1 MALWITEFF
10 GAATVGTLHKAGKEL
25 EAGAAGAEV
34 LLTPRAAPLPG
45 QGTGMATKSSSSLSS
60 VYSPAV
66 GHSTALQTRG
76 MQCRSWWKESDLNN
90 AVESSAARLGFII
103 LFFSLKFM
111 GWGFCRTWQWGLISN
126 EDLLGRKFD
135 LMQPPFYCFKD

>member
-10 GAATVGTLHKAGKEL
+10 GAATVGTLHKGGEEL

-34 LLTPRAAPLPG
+34 LLTPRAAPTARPG
-45 QGTGMATKSSSSLSS
+45 HRDGHKQQQQPLLS
-60 VYSPAV
+60 YSPAV
-66 GHSTALQTRG
+66 GHSTALQTQG
-76 MQCRSWWKESDLNN
+76 MQSRSWWKESDLNN